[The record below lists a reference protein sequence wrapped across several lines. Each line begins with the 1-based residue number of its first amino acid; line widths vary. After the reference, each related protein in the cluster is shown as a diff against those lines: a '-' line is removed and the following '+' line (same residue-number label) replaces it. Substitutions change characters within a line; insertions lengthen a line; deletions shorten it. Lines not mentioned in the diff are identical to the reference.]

1 MFFSHTYVGGM
12 FGVFQP
18 LQNYFHFQQ
27 SNELNKILLE
37 KINEDGRIH
46 MVPSLSKAVY
56 FLRFA
61 VCASN
66 TELSDI
72 QFAWTVVQDI
82 SSTVLLESKKEGIK
96 QQEKLLKNS
105 C

>member
-1 MFFSHTYVGGM
+1 M
-12 FGVFQP
+12 
-18 LQNYFHFQQ
+18 
-27 SNELNKILLE
+27 LLE

-46 MVPSLSKAVY
+46 MVPSISKASY
-56 FLRFA
+56 FMRFA

-72 QFAWTVVQDI
+72 QFAWTVIQDI
-82 SSTVLLESKKEGIK
+82 ASKVLSESKKEGIK
-96 QQEKLLKNS
+96 QQENLLKNS